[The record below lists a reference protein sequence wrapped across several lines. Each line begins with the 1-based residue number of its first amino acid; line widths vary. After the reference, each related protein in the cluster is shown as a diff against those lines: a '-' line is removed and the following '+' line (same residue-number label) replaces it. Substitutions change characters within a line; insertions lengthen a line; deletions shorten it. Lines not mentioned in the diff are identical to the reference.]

1 LEQFFKVVRFLVLN
15 QATEYAMRMSL
26 FLSKKGSSDITD
38 AASIS
43 AREKIPK
50 RFLFKIARELTRVGI
65 VKSVR
70 GKDGGFM
77 LARRP
82 EEITLYDIIE
92 AVEGSIPLNKCLL
105 DPNKCNKDA
114 TAQCRLRKELE
125 KMRKEQIH
133 KFQSINLK
141 MLVEGA

>member
-1 LEQFFKVVRFLVLN
+1 MLLN
-15 QATEYAMRMSL
+15 QATDYALRMSL
-26 FLSKKGSSDITD
+26 FLSKKGSNDIVD
-38 AASIS
+38 AATIC
-43 AREKIPK
+43 EEELIPK
-50 RFLFKIARELTRVGI
+50 RFLFKIARNLTKAGI

-77 LARRP
+77 LVRRP
-82 EEITLYDIIE
+82 EDITIYDIIE
-92 AVEGSIPLNKCLL
+92 AIEESIPLNKCLI

-114 TAQCRLRKELE
+114 TAYCVVRKELE

-141 MLVEGA
+141 MLAEGA